1 MPVTEEQLRH
11 MAALARLEI
20 SDARVPALVQEL
32 NGILSHMDVLQRVNL
47 TAREDAVGV
56 VGMRLR
62 DDVPTSA
69 PLATTLASFAPL
81 FRDGFFLVPRL
92 ATHE

>member
-1 MPVTEEQLRH
+1 MPVTEEQVRH
-11 MAALARLEI
+11 MAALARLEL

-32 NGILSHMDVLQRVNL
+32 NGILSHMDVLQRVSL
-47 TAREDAVGV
+47 TAGEDAVGV

-62 DDVPTSA
+62 DNVPTPA
-69 PLATTLASFAPL
+69 PFATTPASFAPL